1 MHTIHSPLRA
11 PRTVFRDLAPHP
23 SGRRLDVRCQA
34 GDVAV
39 LPSISRIQRPS
50 LARPTECQFQSSAGL
65 SRTPHADG
73 DLRGCANADRA
84 RVGQD
89 RRSDVVLSLNRPE
102 SLQFAHFSALVSAGR
117 CQSHRRPGLSSPES
131 IGSQYPQRPYNTPSE
146 PTIPLAKA
154 LALISYTNL
163 STLVTLFSLYTMST
177 RAQDLPNFAKTVYV
191 CHPSIRCSRCLNCT
205 RALAKAPRSSAPS

>member
-89 RRSDVVLSLNRPE
+89 RRSDVVLSLNRRSRYS
-102 SLQFAHFSALVSAGR
+102 SLISMPLYPLDDVNRVDVLVSPLLNSLAR
-117 CQSHRRPGLSSPES
+117 T
-131 IGSQYPQRPYNTPSE
+131 YPQLPYNTPQ
-146 PTIPLAKA
+146 
-154 LALISYTNL
+154 
-163 STLVTLFSLYTMST
+163 SLPYPWPKHS
-177 RAQDLPNFAKTVYV
+177 P
-191 CHPSIRCSRCLNCT
+191 
-205 RALAKAPRSSAPS
+205 